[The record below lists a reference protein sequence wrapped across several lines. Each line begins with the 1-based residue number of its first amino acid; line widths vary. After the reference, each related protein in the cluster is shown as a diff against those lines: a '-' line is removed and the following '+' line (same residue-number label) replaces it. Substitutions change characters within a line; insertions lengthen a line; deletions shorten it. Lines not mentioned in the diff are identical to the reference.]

1 MNAPLILAGISGIC
15 WTIVYFESV
24 RLGFKYKTYAMPF
37 WALTLNFAWETVH
50 SIWGYR
56 EEGMTIQV
64 IFNAVWCLLDIGIL
78 YTYFKFGQKY
88 FPEFLTKKIFII
100 WSILALVVS
109 YLLQYFFVAEF
120 GLVKGGSY
128 SAFLQN
134 LIMSI
139 LFIVMFFQR
148 RGNEGQNLTIAI
160 NKFFGTVAPTILVGI
175 IGLEAFGRPNLF
187 ILVTGITIA
196 IFDLIYIGLL
206 LINRQNKN
214 WLQYGY
220 NQKNL

>member
-1 MNAPLILAGISGIC
+1 MDTQLILAGISGIC
-15 WTIVYFESV
+15 WTIVYIESL
-24 RLGFKYKTYAMPF
+24 RLGIKQKTYAMPF
-37 WALTLNFAWETVH
+37 WALALNIAWETVH

-64 IFNAVWCLLDIGIL
+64 IFNSVWCLFDIGIL
-78 YTYFKFGQKY
+78 YTYFKYGQKY
-88 FPEFLTKKIFII
+88 FSEFFPKKIFIV

-139 LFIVMFFQR
+139 LFIAMFIQR
-148 RGNEGQNLTIAI
+148 RGDEGQNLTIAI
-160 NKFFGTVAPTILVGI
+160 NKFIGTVMPTILVGI
-175 IGLEAFGRPNLF
+175 IGLEAFGRPSLF
-187 ILVTGITIA
+187 ILVIGITIA
-196 IFDLIYIGLL
+196 FFDLIYIGLL
-206 LINRQNKN
+206 FINRQNKN
-214 WLQYGY
+214 WLHNG
-220 NQKNL
+220 NN

>member
-1 MNAPLILAGISGIC
+1 MNTPLILAGISGIC
-15 WTIVYFESV
+15 WTIVYIESI
-24 RLGFKYKTYAMPF
+24 RLGFKHKTYAMPF
-37 WALTLNFAWETVH
+37 WALALNIAWETVH

-64 IFNAVWCLLDIGIL
+64 IFNAVWCLFDVGIL
-78 YTYFKFGQKY
+78 YTYFKYGQKY
-88 FPEFLTKKIFII
+88 FPEFLPKKIFIV

-139 LFIVMFFQR
+139 LFIAMFIQR
-148 RGNEGQNLTIAI
+148 RGDEGQNLTIAI
-160 NKFFGTVAPTILVGI
+160 NKFIGTLTPTILVGI
-175 IGLEAFGRPNLF
+175 IGLEAFGRPSLF
-187 ILVTGITIA
+187 ILVIGMIIA
-196 IFDLIYIGLL
+196 FFDLIYIGLL
-206 LINRQNKN
+206 FTNRPNKN
-214 WLQYGY
+214 WLQNG
-220 NQKNL
+220 NK

>member
-1 MNAPLILAGISGIC
+1 MNTPLILAGISGIC
-15 WTIVYFESV
+15 WTIVYIESI
-24 RLGFKYKTYAMPF
+24 RIGIKHKTFAMPF
-37 WALTLNFAWETVH
+37 WALALNFAWETVH

-64 IFNAVWCLLDIGIL
+64 IFNAVWCLFDVGIL
-78 YTYFKFGQKY
+78 YTYFKYGQKY
-88 FPEFLTKKIFII
+88 FPEFLSKKIFIV

-139 LFIVMFFQR
+139 LFIAMFIQR
-148 RGNEGQNLTIAI
+148 RGDEGQNLTIAI
-160 NKFFGTVAPTILVGI
+160 NKFIGTLTPTILVGI
-175 IGLEAFGRPNLF
+175 IGLEAFGSPSLF
-187 ILVTGITIA
+187 ILVIGIIIA
-196 IFDLIYIGLL
+196 FFDLIYIGLL
-206 LINRQNKN
+206 FTNRQNKN
-214 WLQYGY
+214 WLQNG
-220 NQKNL
+220 NK

>member
-1 MNAPLILAGISGIC
+1 MDTQLILAGISGIC
-15 WTIVYFESV
+15 WTIVYIESLRV
-24 RLGFKYKTYAMPF
+24 GIKQKTYAMPF
-37 WALTLNFAWETVH
+37 WALALNIAWETVH

-64 IFNAVWCLLDIGIL
+64 IFNSVWCLFDIGIL
-78 YTYFKFGQKY
+78 YTYFKYGQKY
-88 FPEFLTKKIFII
+88 FSEFFPKKIFIV

-139 LFIVMFFQR
+139 LFIAMFIQR
-148 RGNEGQNLTIAI
+148 RGDEGQNLTIAI
-160 NKFFGTVAPTILVGI
+160 NKFIGTVMPTILVGI
-175 IGLEAFGRPNLF
+175 IGLEAFGRPSLF
-187 ILVTGITIA
+187 ILVIGITIA
-196 IFDLIYIGLL
+196 FFDLIYIGLL
-206 LINRQNKN
+206 LINRQNKS
-214 WLQYGY
+214 WLQNG
-220 NQKNL
+220 NN

>member
-1 MNAPLILAGISGIC
+1 MDTQLILAGISGIC
-15 WTIVYFESV
+15 WTIVYIESL
-24 RLGFKYKTYAMPF
+24 RLGIKQKTYAMPF
-37 WALTLNFAWETVH
+37 WALALNIAWETVH

-64 IFNAVWCLLDIGIL
+64 IFNSVWCLFDIGIL
-78 YTYFKFGQKY
+78 YTYFKYGQKY
-88 FPEFLTKKIFII
+88 FSEFFPKKIFIV

-139 LFIVMFFQR
+139 LFIAMFIQR
-148 RGNEGQNLTIAI
+148 RGDEGQNLTIAI
-160 NKFFGTVAPTILVGI
+160 NKFIGTVMPTILVGI
-175 IGLEAFGRPNLF
+175 IGLEAFGRPSLF
-187 ILVTGITIA
+187 ILVIGITIA
-196 IFDLIYIGLL
+196 FFDLIYIGLL
-206 LINRQNKN
+206 LINRQNKS
-214 WLQYGY
+214 WLQNG
-220 NQKNL
+220 NN

>member
-1 MNAPLILAGISGIC
+1 MNTQLILAGISGIC
-15 WTIVYFESV
+15 WTIVYIECL
-24 RLGFKYKTYAMPF
+24 RLSIKQKTYAMPF
-37 WALTLNFAWETVH
+37 WALALNIAWETVH
-50 SIWGYR
+50 SIMGYR

-64 IFNAVWCLLDIGIL
+64 IFNAVWCLFDIGIL
-78 YTYFKFGQKY
+78 YTYLKYGQKY
-88 FPEFLTKKIFII
+88 FPEFLPKKIFVV

-139 LFIVMFFQR
+139 LFIAMFFQR
-148 RGNEGQNLTIAI
+148 RGDEGQNLTIAI
-160 NKFFGTVAPTILVGI
+160 NKFIGTVTPTILVGI
-175 IGLEAFGRPNLF
+175 IGLEAFGRPNIF

-196 IFDLIYIGLL
+196 IFDLIYIGIL

-214 WLQYGY
+214 WLNSG
-220 NQKNL
+220 NN

>member
-1 MNAPLILAGISGIC
+1 
-15 WTIVYFESV
+15 
-24 RLGFKYKTYAMPF
+24 
-37 WALTLNFAWETVH
+37 VH

-64 IFNAVWCLLDIGIL
+64 IFNAVWCLFDIGIL
-78 YTYFKFGQKY
+78 YTYFKYGQKY
-88 FPEFLTKKIFII
+88 FSEFFPKKIFIV

-139 LFIVMFFQR
+139 LFIAMFIQR
-148 RGNEGQNLTIAI
+148 RGDEGQNLTIAI
-160 NKFFGTVAPTILVGI
+160 NKFIGTVMPTILVGI
-175 IGLEAFGRPNLF
+175 IGLEAFGRPSLF
-187 ILVTGITIA
+187 ILVIGITIA
-196 IFDLIYIGLL
+196 FFDLIYIGLL
-206 LINRQNKN
+206 LINRQNKS
-214 WLQYGY
+214 WLQNG
-220 NQKNL
+220 NN